1 MRFDWFVKSP
11 LTLIAMSLVT
21 IAVRLYVA
29 PSSVMAQ
36 SGVSGAIY
44 IEPGTNLL
52 RAPDGSQQVVGK
64 AVVDLRNGN
73 IWGFPTMTQ
82 DPYPTAGAN
91 TKPVTSH
98 PFLLGRYA
106 LADME
111 K

>member
-1 MRFDWFVKSP
+1 MRLDWFAKSL
-11 LTLIAMSLVT
+11 LTLIAMSLVA
-21 IAVRLYVA
+21 IAMRPYTN
-29 PSSVMAQ
+29 PSPVMAE

-52 RAPDGSQQVVGK
+52 RAPDGSQQVMGK
-64 AVVDLRNGN
+64 VVVDLRNGN